1 MSKAFSNAKKGEL
14 FELKAELNSQ
24 SNSTRKEAV
33 RKTIASMTI
42 GRDVSGLFT
51 DVLNCM
57 QSPNIEIKKLVYL
70 YIVNYAHTKPDLAI
84 LAVNSFVRDSEDPN
98 PLLRALAIRTMAC
111 IRVDKIVE
119 YLLEPLQRTLHDQDP
134 YVRKT
139 AAVCVAKLHAM
150 NPELVQDQGM
160 LDSLLDLLTDGN
172 PMVVSNAVASLMDIA
187 EYRPDFFKIDSPL
200 VMKLLHA
207 LNECNEWGQVL
218 LLDALAEYNPRNHD
232 EADAI
237 VERVTSRL
245 QHANGAVVLAATR
258 IVIAN
263 AEKLSSD
270 EKRMNSLKKLTAP
283 LISLLS
289 ANGEFQYVAL
299 RSIRII
305 NQKYSFLF
313 QNDVRVFF
321 CKYNDPLYVKFE
333 KVELLIAL
341 LDESNSS
348 IVLQEMNEYASEVDM
363 DFVKKSIEG
372 IGRIALAHEASAD
385 KCVELLVALL
395 KAGHDGVTD
404 QAVVVLK
411 NIFRS
416 YPQRYLS
423 VVEVICNNCESI
435 GEPDAKASM
444 IWIFGEYAE
453 HIPQVVELLGE
464 LMEGFSTEPVSVQ
477 LQLLS
482 AAVKVYLARGHEGK
496 GLLESALRL
505 STKETYSTDLRDRGY
520 AYSRLLSCGDE
531 VARKVVMNE
540 RPAVSDTRGEM
551 SADLQ
556 ADLSRNM
563 GKMSSLLMR
572 KSASLRS
579 PTAPPVLTV
588 RDSDNLLSMGN
599 DELLMIDDGPTD
611 AIQGRENGS
620 EQFLGTDDLIGALP
634 SVANG
639 SQPPQKDAK
648 AGNLLDELFG
658 APVAP
663 ATAPA
668 RAQPLPPVD
677 DILSLPATQ
686 PQKKILDR
694 DISALGVGGGVEP
707 ADTLPSTQRNSLP
720 VAGLSANSTAGEN
733 KNQLTKVLGAEKGKG
748 LIVFAELRSIDD
760 SLFLEMEFQNTLQ
773 APMEGFAAQFNKNAF
788 GIVPASALSLSEPL
802 QALKSEVV
810 LVPLKFGGEVDP
822 QKGAMLQLAIKCEP
836 CGVLYMIYDVGKHLD
851 ALFSPNGAVAKQEFL
866 QLWGQTLDQSEVLR
880 PVSMAPF
887 REDQELIEKLHN
899 AKVFFTAKRGGQGGA
914 LFVSYFAARVEG
926 AQKQFLI
933 ELTVNSR
940 TAANCAVRPVGDCP
954 QALVAS
960 MAMTVEKI
968 LADSG

>member
-1 MSKAFSNAKKGEL
+1 
-14 FELKAELNSQ
+14 
-24 SNSTRKEAV
+24 
-33 RKTIASMTI
+33 
-42 GRDVSGLFT
+42 
-51 DVLNCM
+51 
-57 QSPNIEIKKLVYL
+57 
-70 YIVNYAHTKPDLAI
+70 
-84 LAVNSFVRDSEDPN
+84 
-98 PLLRALAIRTMAC
+98 
-111 IRVDKIVE
+111 
-119 YLLEPLQRTLHDQDP
+119 
-134 YVRKT
+134 
-139 AAVCVAKLHAM
+139 
-150 NPELVQDQGM
+150 
-160 LDSLLDLLTDGN
+160 
-172 PMVVSNAVASLMDIA
+172 
-187 EYRPDFFKIDSPL
+187 
-200 VMKLLHA
+200 
-207 LNECNEWGQVL
+207 
-218 LLDALAEYNPRNHD
+218 
-232 EADAI
+232 
-237 VERVTSRL
+237 
-245 QHANGAVVLAATR
+245 
-258 IVIAN
+258 
-263 AEKLSSD
+263 
-270 EKRMNSLKKLTAP
+270 
-283 LISLLS
+283 
-289 ANGEFQYVAL
+289 
-299 RSIRII
+299 
-305 NQKYSFLF
+305 
-313 QNDVRVFF
+313 
-321 CKYNDPLYVKFE
+321 
-333 KVELLIAL
+333 
-341 LDESNSS
+341 
-348 IVLQEMNEYASEVDM
+348 
-363 DFVKKSIEG
+363 
-372 IGRIALAHEASAD
+372 
-385 KCVELLVALL
+385 
-395 KAGHDGVTD
+395 
-404 QAVVVLK
+404 
-411 NIFRS
+411 
-416 YPQRYLS
+416 
-423 VVEVICNNCESI
+423 
-435 GEPDAKASM
+435 
-444 IWIFGEYAE
+444 
-453 HIPQVVELLGE
+453 
-464 LMEGFSTEPVSVQ
+464 MEGFSTEPVSVQ